1 MASRLNTRTAAEQ
14 DFMPLMRALV
24 RAYQGFSAFDADGHR
39 IAGLTVPQA
48 EVIFALGISGS
59 MTFRDIGEHTLIS
72 KGTLTGVVDRLEGKR
87 LVKRV
92 TGRTDRRC
100 TQVMLTDRGE
110 RLYKEHFPRQ
120 VDYLKQRFERLSR
133 AERAEATRLLEKLA
147 AAFW

>member
-1 MASRLNTRTAAEQ
+1 MGSRLSSKTAARQ

-24 RAYQGFSAFDADGHR
+24 RAYQGFAAFDADGHR

-48 EVIFALGISGS
+48 DVIFALGIAGS

-87 LVKRV
+87 LVRRV
-92 TGRTDRRC
+92 TSKADQRC
-100 TQVMLTDRGE
+100 TQVMLTDGGE
-110 RLYKEHFPRQ
+110 CLFEQHFPRQ
-120 VDYLKQRFERLSR
+120 VDYLKQRFDRLSR
-133 AERAEATRLLEKLA
+133 TEKAEATRLLEKLA